1 MSMSLPPFYEMAPV
15 EDILRFFFKLFSIEI
30 FFTIVIK
37 GILNDNRKNL
47 QFRILRFLHDFFRPY
62 FFRAVSGS

>member
-15 EDILRFFFKLFSIEI
+15 EDIFIFFFKLLSIEI

-37 GILNDNRKNL
+37 GILNDSRKNL
-47 QFRILRFLHDFFRPY
+47 QFQNIYISPQFF
-62 FFRAVSGS
+62 